1 MLDAVLELQ
10 AAGHD
15 VQLYTAH
22 HDTRRCFAETLQ
34 TGAPGATACYTD
46 ASSADPS
53 RAPQTASARHGCTCE
68 ATGYLA
74 RSLAACTR

>member
-22 HDTRRCFAETLQ
+22 HDTRRCFAVPLHA
-34 TGAPGATACYTD
+34 GARGARLLRA
-46 ASSADPS
+46 
-53 RAPQTASARHGCTCE
+53 RAPR
-68 ATGYLA
+68 
-74 RSLAACTR
+74 

>member
-1 MLDAVLELQ
+1 VLSGGAERLVLDAVLELQ

-34 TGAPGATACYTD
+34 PGT
-46 ASSADPS
+46 
-53 RAPQTASARHGCTCE
+53 HGVCMRR
-68 ATGYLA
+68 G
-74 RSLAACTR
+74 R

>member
-34 TGAPGATACYTD
+34 AGV
-46 ASSADPS
+46 
-53 RAPQTASARHGCTCE
+53 
-68 ATGYLA
+68 
-74 RSLAACTR
+74 